1 MFARRFRIPE
11 FLISKAGVLYLY
23 VKTIER
29 AHTPAHMWE
38 KIKLS
43 NNYSKALEQV
53 SVAIS
58 Y

>member
-1 MFARRFRIPE
+1 MRT
-11 FLISKAGVLYLY
+11 LIDFAGVLYLY

-29 AHTPAHMWE
+29 AHSPAHMWE

-43 NNYSKALEQV
+43 NNYTRAIEQV
-53 SVAIS
+53 GPLVVR